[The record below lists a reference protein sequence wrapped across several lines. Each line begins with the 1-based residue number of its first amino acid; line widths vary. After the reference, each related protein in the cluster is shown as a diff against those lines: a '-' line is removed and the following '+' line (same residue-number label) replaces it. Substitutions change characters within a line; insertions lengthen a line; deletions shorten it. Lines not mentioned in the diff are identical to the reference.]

1 MNALVDYRKKQIDR
15 NRKEFGIYY
24 HQLQKTGYYQA
35 MEKENERTLLMDS
48 PGESMQSVFNGTKP
62 FAYDISPGCRLCGE
76 GEWSCLFMNNRC
88 NCTCFYCP
96 APQANDRLP
105 ETQGMSFAEPAPYID
120 YLKHFGFKGASISG
134 GEPLLTFETTLA
146 FLTEIKKAFGDLM
159 YLWLYTNGTL
169 LTDSK
174 AALLAAAGLDEI
186 RFDLSA
192 TNYNP
197 RFLKHAIGKIPHVT
211 VEIPA
216 IPEDIGKL
224 KKATVEL
231 DKLGVNYLNL
241 HQLRLTPHNLSKLL
255 TRNYTF
261 LHGPK
266 MTVLESELAA
276 LEMIRFVLDSE
287 LELPVNYCS
296 FHFKNQ
302 YQKSGFRKKFG
313 KTVMLPEEEMTAN
326 GFIRRMSI
334 TIQNGEDEKLI
345 RLFSENNIPEDA
357 WQIESER
364 QRIVFKENA
373 LRYIPVSETPVV
385 IEYFT
390 VQIADQLMEKS
401 QLIRLND
408 KGSLYVQRQPSSER
422 IVIYPDNREALLDI
436 LSGKSNEI
444 INDSDVLLKVVH
456 HEWPANGLTDYY

>member
-1 MNALVDYRKKQIDR
+1 MNAWVDYRKKQIDR

-24 HQLQKTGYYQA
+24 DQLQKVGYYQA
-35 MEKENERTLLMDS
+35 MEKDIERTLLL
-48 PGESMQSVFNGTKP
+48 ESLGDKIQYGFNGTKP
-62 FAYDISPGCRLCGE
+62 YTHDISPGCRLCGE

-96 APQANDRLP
+96 APQTNDRLP
-105 ETQGMSFAEPAPYID
+105 ETQGISFAEPATYID
-120 YLKHFGFKGASISG
+120 YLRHFGFKGASISG

-146 FLTEIKKAFGDLM
+146 FLTEIKKAFGNRI

-169 LTDSK
+169 LTEERAS
-174 AALLAAAGLDEI
+174 LLAQTGLDEI

-192 TNYNP
+192 TSYNT

-216 IPEDIGKL
+216 IPEDVEKL
-224 KKATVEL
+224 KKAVVALE
-231 DKLGVNYLNL
+231 KLGVNYLNL

-255 TRNYTF
+255 ARNYTF

-276 LEMIRFVLDSE
+276 LELIRFVLESG
-287 LELPVNYCS
+287 LNMPVNYCS

-302 YQKSGFRKKFG
+302 FQKAGFRKKFG
-313 KTVMLPEEEMTAN
+313 KVVMLPVEEMTAN
-326 GFIRRMSI
+326 GFIRKMSI
-334 TIQNGEDEKLI
+334 STANGNAENYI
-345 RLFSENNIPEDA
+345 RLFTQNNIPETD
-357 WQIESER
+357 WHVEDDH
-364 QRIVFKENA
+364 QRLLFKENA
-373 LRYIPVSETPVV
+373 LRHLPVSETPVM

-390 VQIADQLMEKS
+390 VQTADQPLENSLPVRMS
-401 QLIRLND
+401 NN
-408 KGSLYVQRQPSSER
+408 GSLYVQRQRSSER
-422 IVIYPDNREALLDI
+422 IVIYPDNREALLEI
-436 LSGKSNEI
+436 FAGKRNDA

-456 HEWPANGLTDYY
+456 HEWPASGLADYF